1 MDSVVHFEI
10 PADDV
15 SRAQKFY
22 GGVFGWKMDSMPKM
36 EYTFLI
42 TTKVDKEGTP
52 TEPGAINGGMLKR
65 QAPVKSPVITVN
77 VDNIDA
83 TAKKVIKQ
91 GGKLVGKKSKVGDM
105 GYAAYIKDSEGNI
118 IGLWQDEH

>member
-22 GGVFGWKMDSMPKM
+22 GSVFGWKMDSMPKM